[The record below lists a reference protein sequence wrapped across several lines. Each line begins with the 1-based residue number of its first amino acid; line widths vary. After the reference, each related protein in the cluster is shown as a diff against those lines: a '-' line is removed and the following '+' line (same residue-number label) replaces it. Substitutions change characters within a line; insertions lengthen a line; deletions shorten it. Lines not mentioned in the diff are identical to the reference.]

1 MEESLHRGT
10 AGVADYS
17 ALFSNPAGLGF
28 YRRSAVAGEHEIP
41 RIEAD
46 YAALKRLWDSVVK
59 AADERGGGE
68 LDGVV

>member
-1 MEESLHRGT
+1 M
-10 AGVADYS
+10 
-17 ALFSNPAGLGF
+17 GLGRKGLAILHEKHKLL
-28 YRRSAVAGEHEIP
+28 YRLDILEARQQARVERLIP
-41 RIEAD
+41 EAD